1 MKDRISTTTAL
12 MMAALLALTLA
23 GCGKDREKVLRER
36 TLASETISSIGV
48 NAYLWRA
55 ALNTLDFLPM
65 AQVDSAGGV
74 IISDWYVNPADP
86 QERAKVTVYI
96 VDKSLR
102 ADAVKVNVF
111 KQVLKNGE
119 WADSAGGLDSEK
131 TIADAILIEARRLR
145 LAQVSKED

>member
-1 MKDRISTTTAL
+1 MKHRISTT
-12 MMAALLALTLA
+12 AALAVAALVVLALT

-36 TLASETISSIGV
+36 TLASETISTIGV

-55 ALNTLDFLPM
+55 TLNTLDFMPM
-65 AQVDSAGGV
+65 TQVDSAGGV
-74 IISDWYVNPADP
+74 IISDWYVNPSDP

-111 KQVLKNGE
+111 KQVLRNGE
-119 WADSAGGLDSEK
+119 WADSAAGVESEK